1 KKNCINLNATMSDT
15 KPQDETSIHPHSD
28 WLNLRQLLLAMQNA
42 ASEVFPDSTT
52 SSTATET
59 ATATAEAAVQSQL
72 LSELTREFP
81 DVDVTALASECNPDA
96 VRRDLLDAAAEA
108 DDASNHAALTGLCSF
123 LSPNSLRNPRHQIS
137 TLATLRR
144 LRQNSEPLSKAASG
158 FLNNRDRLPAI
169 ELLCAHDRASLPVKQ
184 FAKPLSPSEMDDLLV
199 TVRVYVPLPDVGGR
213 GVARSFANYLR
224 CSQLILLRA
233 RHTLADLKD
242 QICCRQDDVI
252 VGDVSELLSSDNPRQ
267 AMSERC
273 SRSRDVYTSSM
284 FHIGLGLYDDCRL
297 PFNRRLSATVL
308 KWLSENSKARQEFGE
323 SLTAH
328 TMESTRISS
337 LTLRLGELYLYQHA
351 ANCEHIIVFSDVSL
365 KHPATDPEHLPLARF
380 SHGFSSLTFAYRDC
394 QLCRSARAELL
405 ISDCDELFDETMCA
419 CVDCCRVA
427 LLSADG
433 SKRLPFCAFC
443 I

>member
-1 KKNCINLNATMSDT
+1 MSDT

-72 LSELTREFP
+72 LTELTREFP
-81 DVDVTALASECNPDA
+81 DVDVTALAAECNPDA
-96 VRRDLLDAAAEA
+96 VRRDLLDAAAEG
-108 DDASNHAALTGLCSF
+108 DDASNHAPLTGLCSF

-224 CSQLILLRA
+224 CSQLILLQG

-252 VGDVSELLSSDNPRQ
+252 VGDVSEL
-267 AMSERC
+267 
-273 SRSRDVYTSSM
+273 V
-284 FHIGLGLYDDCRL
+284 
-297 PFNRRLSATVL
+297 
-308 KWLSENSKARQEFGE
+308 
-323 SLTAH
+323 
-328 TMESTRISS
+328 
-337 LTLRLGELYLYQHA
+337 
-351 ANCEHIIVFSDVSL
+351 
-365 KHPATDPEHLPLARF
+365 
-380 SHGFSSLTFAYRDC
+380 
-394 QLCRSARAELL
+394 
-405 ISDCDELFDETMCA
+405 
-419 CVDCCRVA
+419 
-427 LLSADG
+427 
-433 SKRLPFCAFC
+433 
-443 I
+443 